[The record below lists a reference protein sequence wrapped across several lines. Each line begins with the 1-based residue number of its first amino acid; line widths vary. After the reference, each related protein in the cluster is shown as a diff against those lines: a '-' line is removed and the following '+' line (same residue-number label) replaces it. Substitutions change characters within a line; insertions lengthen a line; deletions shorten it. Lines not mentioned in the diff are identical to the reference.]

1 MQWQPANVGWSDHA
15 FDEHHHGRDR
25 ARVSDPGPA
34 GYGDRMAAIYDR
46 YVDPTVGATTQS
58 AVDFLARLVGSGRA
72 LELGVGTGR
81 IALPLAERGVQVHGV
96 DASAAMLDRL
106 RSKPGGERISVTVG
120 DFADVPVEG
129 QFDLVYV
136 VFNTLFALLEQ
147 TDQVRCFANVASHL
161 AQNGAFVVEA
171 FVPDPTL
178 YDRGQRV
185 SAVRVEADR
194 VQLDASRIDPVT
206 QRVTSQHILIGA
218 DGIMLLP
225 VELRYAWPSELDLM
239 ARLAG
244 LQLRERYA
252 GWLREPF
259 TATSPNHV
267 SVYAPASA

>member
-1 MQWQPANVGWSDHA
+1 
-15 FDEHHHGRDR
+15 
-25 ARVSDPGPA
+25 
-34 GYGDRMAAIYDR
+34 MAAIYDS
-46 YVDPTVGATTQS
+46 YVDPAVGATTDS
-58 AVDFLARLVGSGRA
+58 AVDFLSGLVGTGRA

-81 IALPLAERGVQVHGV
+81 IALPLMHRGAQVHGM

-106 RSKPGGERISVTVG
+106 RAKPGGGHIHLTAG

-129 QFDLVYV
+129 EFDLVYV
-136 VFNTLFALLEQ
+136 VFNTFFALLEQ
-147 TDQVRCFANVASHL
+147 ESQIRCFQRVSEHL
-161 AQNGAFVVEA
+161 ADNGVFVIEA

-185 SAVRVEADR
+185 SAVRVEVDR
-194 VQLDASRIDPVT
+194 VQLDASRIDTVT

-218 DGIMLLP
+218 DGIALLP

-244 LQLRERYA
+244 LGLRDRYA
-252 GWLREPF
+252 GWQREPF

-267 SVYAPASA
+267 SVYARASA